1 MQRITLE
8 VLSQLKILTTK
19 ESMPRHLKIEAGI
32 GSWVS
37 SIGDASLIHV
47 DQVKAQIES
56 LIDVGLINKDSDV
69 HVVSLAIRPTLVT
82 LTN

>member
-1 MQRITLE
+1 MTAMEAFQD
-8 VLSQLKILTTK
+8 LSEGNQKV
-19 ESMPRHLKIEAGI
+19 ESGI
-32 GSWVS
+32 GSWVD
-37 SIGDASLIHV
+37 SIDDASLIHM

-69 HVVSLAIRPTLVT
+69 HVVSLAIRPILVT

>member
-1 MQRITLE
+1 MMTAMEAFQD
-8 VLSQLKILTTK
+8 LSEGNQKV
-19 ESMPRHLKIEAGI
+19 EAGI
-32 GSWVS
+32 GSWVDN
-37 SIGDASLIHV
+37 IDDASLIHM

>member
-1 MQRITLE
+1 MKRVTLE

-19 ESMPRHLKIEAGI
+19 ESIPRHLKVEAGI
-32 GSWVS
+32 GSWVDN
-37 SIGDASLIHV
+37 IDDASLIHM

-69 HVVSLAIRPTLVT
+69 HIVSLAIRPTLVT